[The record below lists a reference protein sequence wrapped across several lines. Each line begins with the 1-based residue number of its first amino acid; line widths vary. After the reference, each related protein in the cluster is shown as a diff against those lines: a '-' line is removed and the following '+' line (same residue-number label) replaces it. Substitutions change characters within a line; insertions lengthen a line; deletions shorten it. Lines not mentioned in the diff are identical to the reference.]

1 MRRTWPQGGVA
12 AAIGAGVVSL
22 TAAVALAVP
31 PPPSGVFRGTSS
43 QAAPDNEVVVRT
55 DANGHVS
62 KFRIQWHAKC
72 QVKGK
77 YWGSETTVRPG
88 PNGLAMTG
96 DVFKRKHT
104 YVGDAGGGITGKITY
119 TLKGQFADNDN
130 ASGTWGAKVI
140 VKKNGHKIDTCTL
153 KKITWSVARAT

>member
-1 MRRTWPQGGVA
+1 MRRISQQHGAA
-12 AAIGAGVVSL
+12 AAIGVAVVSA

-43 QAAPDNEVVVRT
+43 QAAPDNQVVVRT
-55 DANGHVS
+55 DANAHVS
-62 KFRIQWHAKC
+62 KFKIQWHARC

-77 YWGSETTVRPG
+77 FWGSQTTVTPG

-119 TLKGQFADNDN
+119 TLKGQFTDNDN
-130 ASGTWGAKVI
+130 ANGTWGAKVI
-140 VKKNGHKIDTCTL
+140 VKRNGHKIDTCTL